1 MSEKERPQLIIDYE
15 ANTFASENC
24 NKGKKRDLSLLIINF

>member
-15 ANTFASENC
+15 ANTDRQLI
-24 NKGKKRDLSLLIINF
+24 RDRAFHAPHRYPGC